1 MVYLSARALRVMCDE
16 RVLFENLTLSV
27 KAGQLCRIE
36 GPNGSGKTT
45 LLRVLCGLI
54 SDHEGAV
61 FWKKKPI
68 QQVKQAYTSSL
79 LYIGHRAGVKAA
91 LTAAENLQAF
101 WGMAGRDVP
110 DPAAYCYDALMRVG
124 LAAYADIPV
133 GQLSAGQQRRVALA
147 RLHLHDASLWLL
159 DEPFTAVDQHGVL
172 QLEEWINAHCAQG
185 GAVILTSHQPLV
197 HLHPDLR
204 VCLDGRG
211 GHRVTSR

>member
-1 MVYLSARALRVMCDE
+1 MVHLSARALRVMRDE

-54 SDHEGAV
+54 PDYDGAIY
-61 FWKKKPI
+61 WKDTPI
-68 QQVKQAYTSSL
+68 QRVRQAYASSL
-79 LYIGHRAGVKAA
+79 LYIGHRTGIKAA
-91 LTAAENLQAF
+91 LTAAENLQAS
-101 WGMAGRDVP
+101 WGMAGRDVS
-110 DPAAYCYDALMRVG
+110 DSAARCHNALDRVG
-124 LAAYADIPV
+124 LLAYADVPV

-147 RLHLHDASLWLL
+147 RLHLHDAPLWLL

-172 QLEEWINAHCAQG
+172 QLEAWIKTHCAQG

-197 HLHPDLR
+197 HLRPDLCI
-204 VCLDGRG
+204 CLDGAG
-211 GHRVTSR
+211 GHYVTH